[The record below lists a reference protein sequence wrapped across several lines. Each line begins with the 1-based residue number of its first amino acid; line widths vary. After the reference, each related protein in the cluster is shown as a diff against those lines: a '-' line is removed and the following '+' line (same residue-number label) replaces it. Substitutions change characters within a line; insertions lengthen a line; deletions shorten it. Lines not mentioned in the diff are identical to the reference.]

1 MEVQVMK
8 FGKTIAVVLA
18 SSVLLAGCTTDKKE
32 IKAYLKQVDK
42 IKDDEE
48 PIKTVGKKI
57 AELDEKKKKLTEDVN
72 SKDTAVRGKAVK
84 DLIKNADDRLKEF
97 EKEEDAI
104 KKSEQDFKKA
114 KSHVDNIDNDVKRK
128 EVKQL
133 DDVLKEK
140 YKLHSDYAKAY
151 KKAVNSE
158 KTLFKYLNQNDATQQ
173 GVNEKSKAIEQ
184 NYKKLKEVSD
194 KYTKVLNKVGKEK
207 QDVDQFQ

>member
-1 MEVQVMK
+1 MK

-158 KTLFKYLNQNDATQQ
+158 ETLFKYLNQNDATQQ

-207 QDVDQFQ
+207 QDVDQFK

>member
-1 MEVQVMK
+1 MK

-158 KTLFKYLNQNDATQQ
+158 KTLFKYLNQNDATQK

-207 QDVDQFQ
+207 QDVDQFK

>member
-1 MEVQVMK
+1 MK

-48 PIKTVGKKI
+48 SIKTVGKKI

-72 SKDTAVRGKAVK
+72 SKDTTVRGKAVK

-173 GVNEKSKAIEQ
+173 GVNEKSKAIEE

-207 QDVDQFQ
+207 QDVDQFK

>member
-1 MEVQVMK
+1 MK

-207 QDVDQFQ
+207 V

>member
-1 MEVQVMK
+1 ME

-207 QDVDQFQ
+207 QDVDQFK

>member
-1 MEVQVMK
+1 MK

-104 KKSEQDFKKA
+104 KESEQDFKKA

-207 QDVDQFQ
+207 QDVDQFK

>member
-1 MEVQVMK
+1 MK

-18 SSVLLAGCTTDKKE
+18 SSVLLAGCITDKKE

-97 EKEEDAI
+97 EK
-104 KKSEQDFKKA
+104 KKT
-114 KSHVDNIDNDVKRK
+114 
-128 EVKQL
+128 QL
-133 DDVLKEK
+133 RSL
-140 YKLHSDYAKAY
+140 
-151 KKAVNSE
+151 N
-158 KTLFKYLNQNDATQQ
+158 KTLRKQKVTLITLIMMLN
-173 GVNEKSKAIEQ
+173 V
-184 NYKKLKEVSD
+184 KK
-194 KYTKVLNKVGKEK
+194 
-207 QDVDQFQ
+207 